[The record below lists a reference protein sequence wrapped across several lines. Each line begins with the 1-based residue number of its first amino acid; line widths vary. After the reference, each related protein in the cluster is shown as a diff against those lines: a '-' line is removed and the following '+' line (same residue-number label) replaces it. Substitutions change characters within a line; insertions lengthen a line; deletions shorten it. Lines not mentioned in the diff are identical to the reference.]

1 MLSRV
6 ADRIFWMSRQME
18 RAENMA
24 RILGVTSNLV
34 LFGNHGAQGQN
45 LLAPLTITGTAEAFA
60 AQHDKL
66 TLPGLI
72 DFLAFDQSNP
82 SSIWSCLRDAREN
95 AHAVRWQITSEMWET
110 LNATWIELRGFG
122 RRTMTARRR
131 SDAARGEL
139 SLADSVGA
147 EATRFFDWVKDR
159 SHLFRGVTYGT
170 IVRGEAFNFSRLGT
184 HLERADNTARILDV
198 KYHILLPRV
207 EDVGGALDYYQWA
220 ALLRS
225 VSAFETYRLI
235 YRDQIFPIKV
245 AELLILEQRM
255 PRSLA
260 ACAAQVNASLE
271 RIVGQNDAAAK
282 RLSGELFVRLTHADI
297 EEIFQSGL
305 HEYLTDCLDDIN
317 ELGSR
322 MQRAYLGTV

>member
-34 LFGNHGAQGQN
+34 LFGNYEAQEQN

-66 TLPGLI
+66 TLAALI

-110 LNATWIELRGFG
+110 LNSTWIELRGFG
-122 RRTMTARRR
+122 RRSTASRRR
-131 SDAARGEL
+131 GDAARADAA
-139 SLADSVGA
+139 SADSAGA

>member
-34 LFGNHGAQGQN
+34 LFGNHEAQGQN

-66 TLPGLI
+66 TLPALI

-122 RRTMTARRR
+122 RRTTTARRR

-147 EATRFFDWVKDR
+147 GATRFFDWVKDR

>member
-1 MLSRV
+1 
-6 ADRIFWMSRQME
+6 ME

-34 LFGNHGAQGQN
+34 LFGTKGEEQQKN
-45 LLAPLTITGTAEAFA
+45 LLAPLSITETDEAFFGS
-60 AQHDKL
+60 HKKL
-66 TLPGLI
+66 TLPALL
-72 DFLAFDQSNP
+72 DFMALDEKNP
-82 SSIWSCLRDAREN
+82 SSIYSCLKWAREN

-110 LNATWIELRGFG
+110 LNTTWIELKGFK
-122 RRTMTARRR
+122 RK
-131 SDAARGEL
+131 DI
-139 SLADSVGA
+139 VGA
-147 EATRFFDWVKDR
+147 DATRFFDWVKDR

-184 HLERADNTARILDV
+184 FLERADNTARILDV

-225 VSAFETYRLI
+225 VSAFETYRTL

-245 AELLILEQRM
+245 AELLLLEMRM

-260 ACAAQVNASLE
+260 ACFAQVNEALT
-271 RIVGQNDAAAK
+271 RIEGQHDKSAK
-282 RLSGELFVRLTHADI
+282 RLAGELNVRLTHADI

-305 HEYLTDCLDDIN
+305 HEYLESCLDDIG
-317 ELGSR
+317 ELGNR
-322 MQRAYLGTV
+322 IQRSYLGTV